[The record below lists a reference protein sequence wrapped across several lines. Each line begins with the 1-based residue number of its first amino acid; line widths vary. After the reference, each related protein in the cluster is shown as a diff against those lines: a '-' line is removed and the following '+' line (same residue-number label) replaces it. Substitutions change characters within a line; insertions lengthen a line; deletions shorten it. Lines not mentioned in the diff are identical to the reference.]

1 MFKMFKQNGWRS
13 ERSRIITM
21 FKLKILKKVKIIVP
35 ADN

>member
-1 MFKMFKQNGWRS
+1 MVGGVS

-21 FKLKILKKVKIIVP
+21 FKLKIPKEVKIIVP